1 MGEGQ
6 PTTARQITGDD
17 IIAEVLRNAEQGV
30 FKIRYTGLLPSIY
43 HVYLHPSDYDTI
55 RPVLTALAAETRAAL
70 IERIEQLNRETKPN
84 AIARKLGFDS
94 GKHVEYKI
102 LDPDWTVEFHP
113 DTEDKLGRGDLE
125 IYSELASA
133 KRPDF
138 GEGSMT
144 RHVTKRLA
152 SGERS
157 SERLPTSEATA
168 LAQPRAGSP
177 VFAYIRYEDAEG
189 PQVFSVAKN
198 QVVIGRGGKS
208 FWVDLKLNS
217 PPDISREH
225 CRIRRD
231 PGTGR
236 FFLKDV
242 SQFGT
247 TIDGKRVPASLQSQD
262 GQDRDQN
269 IEAPLPS
276 RAVIGLADSVFL
288 QFEIANEGTVL

>member
-6 PTTARQITGDD
+6 PLTVRQITGDD

-30 FKIRYTGLLPSIY
+30 FKIRYTALLPSIY

-55 RPVLTALAAETRAAL
+55 KPVLTALAAETRAAL
-70 IERIEQLNRETKPN
+70 IERIDQLNRETKPN
-84 AIARKLGFDS
+84 ALARTLGFDS
-94 GKHVEYKI
+94 GKRVEYKI
-102 LDPDWTVEFHP
+102 LDPDWTVEFHA
-113 DTEDKLGRGDLE
+113 DAEDKLGRGDLE

-133 KRPDF
+133 QRPDF
-138 GEGSMT
+138 GEGAMT

-157 SERLPTSEATA
+157 SHRAPTSEVTA
-168 LAQPRAGSP
+168 PAQPGAGAP
-177 VFAYIRYEDAEG
+177 VFAQIRYDDSEG
-189 PQVFSVAKN
+189 PHVFPVTKN
-198 QVVIGRGGKS
+198 QIVIGRGGKS
-208 FWVDLKLNS
+208 FWVDLKITS

-225 CRIRRD
+225 CRLRRD
-231 PGTGR
+231 PATGR

-247 TIDGKRVPASLQSQD
+247 TIDGKRIQGSLQTKD

-269 IEAPLPS
+269 IEAPVPP
-276 RAVIGLADSVFL
+276 RAVIGLADSVYL
-288 QFEIANEGTVL
+288 QFEVADEGTVL

>member
-6 PTTARQITGDD
+6 PTTVRQITGDD

-30 FKIRYTGLLPSIY
+30 FKIRYTALLPSIY
-43 HVYLHPSDYDTI
+43 HIYLHPSDYDTI
-55 RPVLTALAAETRAAL
+55 KPVLTALAAETRAAL
-70 IERIEQLNRETKPN
+70 IERIEQLNRETKGSS
-84 AIARKLGFDS
+84 IARTLGFES
-94 GKHVEYKI
+94 GKRVEYKI

-113 DTEDKLGRGDLE
+113 DAEDKLGRGDLE

-133 KRPDF
+133 ERPDF
-138 GEGSMT
+138 GEGAMT

-157 SERLPTSEATA
+157 SERLAATEVTA
-168 LAQPRAGSP
+168 PAQPRAGSP
-177 VFAYIRYEDAEG
+177 VYAHLRYEDAEG
-189 PQVFSVAKN
+189 PHVYPVVKN
-198 QVVIGRGGKS
+198 QIVIGRGGKS
-208 FWVDLKLNS
+208 FWVDLKITS

-225 CRIRRD
+225 CRLRRD
-231 PGTGR
+231 PATGR

-247 TIDGKRVPASLQSQD
+247 TIDGKRVPGSLETKD

-269 IEAPLPS
+269 IEAPLPP
-276 RAVIGLADSVFL
+276 RAVIGLADSVYL

>member
-1 MGEGQ
+1 MGEAEH
-6 PTTARQITGDD
+6 PSARQITGDD

-30 FKIRYTGLLPSIY
+30 FKIRYTALLPSIY

-55 RPVLTALAAETRAAL
+55 KPVLNALAAETRAAL
-70 IERIEQLNRETKPN
+70 IERIEELNRETKPN
-84 AIARKLGFDS
+84 AIARTLGFDA
-94 GKHVEYKI
+94 GKRVEYKI
-102 LDPDWTVEFHP
+102 LDPDWTVEFHA
-113 DTEDKLGRGDLE
+113 DAEDKLGRGDLE

-133 KRPDF
+133 ERPDF
-138 GEGSMT
+138 GEGAMT

-157 SERLPTSEATA
+157 SERVATSEVTA
-168 LAQPRAGSP
+168 LAQPRAGAP
-177 VFAYIRYEDAEG
+177 VYAYLRYEDGEG
-189 PQVFSVAKN
+189 PHLFPVVKN

-208 FWVDLKLNS
+208 FWVDLKITS

-231 PGTGR
+231 PATGR

-247 TIDGKRVPASLQSQD
+247 TIDGKRIQASLQSSD

-269 IEAPLPS
+269 IEAPLPA
-276 RAVIGLADSVFL
+276 RAVIGLADSVYL
-288 QFEIANEGTVL
+288 QFEIANEGSVL

>member
-6 PTTARQITGDD
+6 PITGRQITGDD

-30 FKIRYTGLLPSIY
+30 FKIRYTALLPSIY
-43 HVYLHPSDYDTI
+43 HVYLHPADYDTI
-55 RPVLTALAAETRAAL
+55 KPVLNALAAETRSAL
-70 IERIEQLNRETKPN
+70 IERIEQLNRQTKPN
-84 AIARKLGFDS
+84 AIARTLGFES
-94 GKHVEYKI
+94 GKQVEYKI

-113 DTEDKLGRGDLE
+113 DAEDKLGRGDLE
-125 IYSELASA
+125 VYSELASA
-133 KRPDF
+133 ERPDF
-138 GEGSMT
+138 GEGAMT

-152 SGERS
+152 SGQRS
-157 SERLPTSEATA
+157 SERVATSEVTA
-168 LAQPRAGSP
+168 PAQPRAGSP
-177 VFAYIRYEDAEG
+177 VFAYIRYEDGDG
-189 PQVFSVAKN
+189 PHVFPVAKN
-198 QVVIGRGGKS
+198 QVVIGRGGKT
-208 FWVDLKLNS
+208 FWVDLKLSS

-231 PGTGR
+231 PATGR

-247 TIDGKRVPASLQSQD
+247 TIDGKPVPGSLQSKD
-262 GQDRDQN
+262 GEDRDQN

-288 QFEIANEGTVL
+288 NFEVANEGTVL